1 MLSSRGTSALLTRR
15 LEDAV
20 IVARRILGGLEPGDV
35 LAGAR
40 RFAGLREVDVRR
52 SLVGLEGVGFNLRM
66 GRPGQLVAAL
76 AVSVRNPDIRR
87 VELAWGS
94 AITAEWAHFVAFG
107 VFAYEQ
113 GGASAVGIAGLVR
126 LLPAAIVAPFAASF
140 GDRFRRERFLLTMS
154 LVGSLA
160 LGASAAAAYAD
171 AVVLVFAFAA
181 LFGLACTLIRPT
193 LQALLP
199 SLARTPEELIASN
212 AATSTIESLG
222 TLLGPLIA
230 GVLVS
235 IANVGL
241 VFALGAGA
249 LLVGAAFLARV
260 KVEGGIDLAAAAAAE
275 GGAWRVLAA
284 GFRTIARAPRPRLVV
299 FLIVSQTFVRG
310 CLNVLIVVAAFQ
322 VFDAGGEAVGYMTAA
337 IGVGGLIGAVGALTL
352 GGRRLAVTFG
362 LSLAFWGVPIMLLA
376 SWPNLVSAILLLAV
390 VGAANSVEDVAVFTL
405 LQRIVP
411 NEILTRVLGLLWA
424 LAMGG
429 VAVGSIATPAL
440 VHGIGAR
447 AAFLVVGSILPVLT
461 LVTYSRLAEI
471 DHAAAPAPELDLI
484 ERVPMFAPL
493 SIAGKERVAANLVPF
508 SVQAGELVIRA
519 GEVGDRFYIVGDGEL
534 DIFAEGLHRTAQQ
547 ADYFGEI
554 ALLRDVP
561 RTATVKATVDSRLYA
576 LQRDKFLEAVSGV
589 GAAHAAAHAVAD
601 ERLAQPSG

>member
-1 MLSSRGTSALLTRR
+1 VEVAAEALLDWK
-15 LEDAV
+15 EWGS
-20 IVARRILGGLEPGDV
+20 ICE
-35 LAGAR
+35 
-40 RFAGLREVDVRR
+40 
-52 SLVGLEGVGFNLRM
+52 M

-126 LLPAAIVAPFAASF
+126 LLPAAILAPFAASL
-140 GDRFRRERFLLTMS
+140 GDRFRREHFLLTMS

-222 TLLGPLIA
+222 TLVGPLIA

-235 IANVGL
+235 VADAGL

-249 LLVGAAFLARV
+249 LLLGAALLARV

-299 FLIVSQTFVRG
+299 SLIVAQTFVRG

-322 VFDAGGEAVGYMTAA
+322 VFDAGGEAVGYLTAA
-337 IGVGGLIGAVGALTL
+337 IGVGGLIGAVGAMTL

-362 LSLAFWGVPIMLLA
+362 LSLVFWGVPIMLMA
-376 SWPNLVSAILLLAV
+376 SWPNLVSAIFLLAV

-411 NEILTRVLGLLWA
+411 NEILTRVLGVLWA

-429 VAVGSIATPAL
+429 VAVGSIAAPAL

-447 AAFLVVGSILPVLT
+447 AAFLVVGSLLPVLA

-493 SIAGKERVAANLVPF
+493 SVAAKERVAANLVPL

-519 GEVGDRFYIVGDGEL
+519 GEVGDRFYIVGDGKL
-534 DIFAEGLHRTAQQ
+534 DILAEGLHRTAQQ
-547 ADYFGEI
+547 ADYFGEV

-576 LQRDKFLEAVSGV
+576 LHRDDFLEAVTGV
-589 GAAHAAAHAVAD
+589 EAARAAGHAVAE
-601 ERLAQPSG
+601 ERLARVSG